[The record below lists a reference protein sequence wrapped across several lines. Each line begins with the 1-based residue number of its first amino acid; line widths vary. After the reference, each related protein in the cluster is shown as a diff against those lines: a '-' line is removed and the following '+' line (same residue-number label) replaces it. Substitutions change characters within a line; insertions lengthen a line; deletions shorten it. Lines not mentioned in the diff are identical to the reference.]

1 MQQLLLL
8 RPQISLLID
17 EFGLMLK
24 DEYDERSYLASE
36 CYKCVF
42 RRNETIHPDFRD
54 DNPFYRPRNL
64 FEHFWDK
71 SPSELELT
79 QLELF

>member
-1 MQQLLLL
+1 MQQLLPL

-24 DEYDERSYLASE
+24 DEYDERSELALE
-36 CYKCVF
+36 CDKHLF
-42 RRNETIHPDFRD
+42 RRVKTIYPDFRD
-54 DNPFYRPRNL
+54 NNPFYRPRNL

>member
-1 MQQLLLL
+1 
-8 RPQISLLID
+8 
-17 EFGLMLK
+17 MLK
-24 DEYDERSYLASE
+24 GEYDERSALASE
-36 CYKCVF
+36 CDKHLF
-42 RRNETIHPDFRD
+42 RRVKTIHPDFRD
-54 DNPFYRPRNL
+54 DNPFYLPRNL